1 MVKTSSFML
10 GAFSEEHTRQLTGL
24 PPAQLG
30 QWNREGLVC
39 PEHVSDDEAGH
50 PPCQIYF
57 FKDLLKLRVLSQL
70 QAAHGVSMPEL
81 CRVARI
87 LDNLS
92 DEDWRTQA
100 LWVCRGTVGLEG
112 AGAAQSRDP
121 ADGDVAMI
129 SLEAVALGVR
139 LDIEILNRRSASQI
153 GAIMSDS
160 EIQSGRPVFS
170 GTRIPVAAIL
180 GYINAGYADDAIL
193 SSFPDLVLAD
203 LAAARKWGREA
214 A

>member
-24 PPAQLG
+24 SSALLG

-39 PEHVSDDEAGH
+39 PEDVSDDEAGH
-50 PPCQIYF
+50 PPRQIYF
-57 FKDLLKLRVLSQL
+57 FKDLLKLRVLNQL
-70 QAAHGVSMPEL
+70 QSAHGVPMPEL
-81 CRVARI
+81 CRVARE
-87 LDNLS
+87 LAGLS
-92 DEDWRTQA
+92 DEDWRTRK
-100 LWVCRGTVGLEG
+100 LWVGRERVDLEG
-112 AGAAQSRDP
+112 LGADEGTII
-121 ADGDVAMI
+121 D
-129 SLEAVALGVR
+129 LEAVALGVR
-139 LDIEILNRRSASQI
+139 QDIEILNRRHPSQI

-180 GYINAGYADDAIL
+180 GYINAGYADDEIL
-193 SSFPDLVLAD
+193 SGYPDLVAAD
-203 LAAARKWGREA
+203 LDAARKWGREA